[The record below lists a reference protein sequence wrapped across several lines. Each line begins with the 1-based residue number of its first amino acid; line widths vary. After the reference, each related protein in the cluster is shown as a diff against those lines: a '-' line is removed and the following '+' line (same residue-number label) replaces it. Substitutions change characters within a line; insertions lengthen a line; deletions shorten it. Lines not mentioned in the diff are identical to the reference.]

1 MVTKCVFHLF
11 PRRMSDGGQS
21 NVYNLVRK
29 KKKKL
34 IQVPEPFEDGRLSPS
49 VTLRNASRLSRYEMM
64 DYEGRDDDADSTHM
78 TPRDGAL
85 SQRTTTTPVPFGPRS
100 GDARRGYKQS
110 VSLRHQPAPNTPKDR
125 VSQTQ
130 ITMHSL

>member
-1 MVTKCVFHLF
+1 MSQ
-11 PRRMSDGGQS
+11 PRHVKGRYLDFGNPHSEGRQYGRYPAYNMRSESPSVGPFMSWRMSDGGQS

-78 TPRDGAL
+78 TPRD
-85 SQRTTTTPVPFGPRS
+85 
-100 GDARRGYKQS
+100 
-110 VSLRHQPAPNTPKDR
+110 
-125 VSQTQ
+125 
-130 ITMHSL
+130 